1 MTRSLISIADV
12 DRDEIGRLLELTDT
26 FAEVMKR
33 DIKKVPTLRGRTI
46 INMFFEASTRT
57 ATSFEIAGKR
67 LSADVINVK
76 GSGSSVEKGET
87 LKDTILTLD
96 AYRPDA
102 IVIRHKAVGACLQA
116 ARFTD
121 AAVINA
127 GDGTHQHPTQAL
139 LDLYTLRS
147 RGLEF
152 EGLNVAY
159 VGDVMHSRVARS
171 GAEALQKMGAN
182 VRFIAPPTL
191 LPRGADTGLGVEVSS
206 DISDIAWADV
216 VYVLRMQLERMGDGG
231 FVPSLREYS
240 REYGVGH
247 ERLRPGQLVMHPGP
261 MNRGVEISDRLADDP
276 DVLISAQVESGML
289 VRMAV
294 LYDLIANPQAGSK
307 AAPRPVEVTE
317 VAA

>member
-1 MTRSLISIADV
+1 MSRSLISVRDL
-12 DRDEIGRLLELTDT
+12 DRDEITRLLELTDT
-26 FAEVMKR
+26 FAEVMRR
-33 DIKKVPTLRGRTI
+33 DLKKVPTLRGRTV

-87 LKDTILTLD
+87 LKDTILTLN
-96 AYRPDA
+96 AYQPDA
-102 IVIRHKAVGACLQA
+102 IVIRHKAVGACLLA
-116 ARFTD
+116 TRFTD

-139 LDLYTLRS
+139 LDLYTLR
-147 RGLEF
+147 RHGQTL
-152 EGLNVAY
+152 EGLHVAF

-171 GAEALQKMGAN
+171 GAEALRMMGAH

-191 LPRGADTGLGVEVSS
+191 LPSGADSGLGVEVSH
-206 DISDIAWADV
+206 DIADIAAADV
-216 VYVLRMQLERMGDGG
+216 VYVLRMQHERMGDGG

-247 ERLRPGQLVMHPGP
+247 HRLRPGQLVMHPGP
-261 MNRGVEISDRLADDP
+261 MNRGVEITDQLADDP
-276 DVLISAQVESGML
+276 AVLISAQVESGML

-294 LYDLIANPQAGSK
+294 LYDLIANPGAHS
-307 AAPRPVEVTE
+307 RPVEVTE